1 MLAAMTVE
9 GFIAKWAAS
18 EAAERAH
25 KDSFLNE
32 LCDVIGVPRPD
43 QLTGDPAKDRYVFEA
58 DATLVHDGKKN
69 SVGKMDL
76 YKHASFVLE
85 AKQGSNAGARK
96 VGSARRGTAGWTIM
110 MQEAYGQAMGYAK
123 VLAAPPPFLV
133 VCDIGHCFDL
143 YACFDGSNLWKPFPD
158 AQHNRVFFST
168 LTDPAVRELLKGI
181 WTNPLALD
189 PSLRSAKVTREV
201 AVHLAELARMFEA
214 KHKPED
220 VAGFLMRCIFTM
232 FAEDVGM
239 FGLDAKK
246 LPKKVFTEALRD
258 QWLDDPRRFQPEVEQ
273 LWKVMNEGGYLGLG
287 AKVLKFNGGLFADAR
302 ALPITD
308 RKVLERLLEAAR
320 SDWSKVEPA
329 IFGTLLERALDPKE
343 RHRLGAHYTPRAY
356 VERLVRPTL
365 EAPLRAK
372 WEAVRAEVLKR
383 VGEVVSAPV
392 PGGEEGEAVVTA
404 AATVAAAAAAGKKK
418 RAKKLLPNT
427 VHGRTQ
433 IVKEVRVLVK
443 AFHQELCKVRVLD
456 PACGTGN
463 FLYVALDAMKR
474 LESEVLALDA
484 QLAKSVGLPVD
495 TAFEWGAMVT
505 PAQFLGI
512 EKKLWAKEI
521 AELVLW
527 IGFLQW
533 FHRTRQN
540 DDGSV
545 RWEEPV
551 LRNLHNIECR
561 DAVLAWD
568 QELPVLDEKGKPVTR
583 WDGESMKKSPVTGE
597 DVPDET
603 KRVLVTKLVNPRR
616 AKWPEADYVV
626 GNPPF
631 IGNHKMREE
640 LGDGYVEAL
649 RSTYAEV
656 PESANLVMYW
666 WHLGALAVRDRK
678 VQSAGLIT
686 ATAITHTFNRR
697 IVEAVLTG
705 EPPVSILFAIADH
718 PWATTRFGNAGE
730 GAEVRVAMTVVA
742 PGASLGVVGT
752 IVGEKASVDGEPIIE
767 LQWQHGLVHPDLKVG
782 ANTVGAS
789 ALSASF
795 GLVAR
800 GVQLFGK
807 GFEVS
812 REQASTLGLGRI
824 PGLEHHLRP
833 YLNGKDVAAISRG
846 ALVIDLYGLS
856 DVEVRTRFPEVYQ
869 WVFDRVKPER
879 DLNRRDTYR
888 TRWWIFGEPR
898 SQLRKA
904 LDGLPRFIVTPETAR
919 RRYFT
924 FLPATFLPDNALIAF
939 GLDDAFYLGV
949 LSGRIHG
956 VWALAAGGGLGVRHE
971 PRYNKTRCFDPFPFP
986 VATEDQ
992 HARIREIAEEL
1003 EAHRHARRQVYPTLT
1018 LNDLYRVLYALRAG
1032 EALTPK
1038 DQEIHTQGLV
1048 SVLKQLHDDLDAAV
1062 FAAYGWDPAL
1072 TDEEILAKVVA
1083 LNAERAEEE
1092 SRGVIRWLRPE
1103 FQNPGGAKAATQES
1117 MDLGD
1122 EPDEGAAVASAV
1134 KPIGPWP
1141 KKTSEQF
1148 AAVRDLL
1155 ATRPSAWSAAQVTD
1169 AFKGAPE
1176 DDVAEMMATL
1186 VVSGQAVAFQTA
1198 EGPRWQRAG

>member
-9 GFIAKWAAS
+9 GFIAKWATA

-43 QLTGDPAKDRYVFEA
+43 HLTGDPAKDRYVFEA

-76 YKHASFVLE
+76 YKHGSFVLE
-85 AKQGSNAGARK
+85 AKQGANPGAKK
-96 VGSARRGTAGWTIM
+96 VGSARRGTASWTIM
-110 MQEAYGQAMGYAK
+110 MQAAYGQAIGYAK
-123 VLAAPPPFLV
+123 VLDAPPPFLV

-168 LTDPAVRELLKGI
+168 LTDPAVSELLKGI

-258 QWLDDPRRFQPEVEQ
+258 QWLDDPKRFQPEVEQ
-273 LWKVMNEGGYLGLG
+273 LWKLMNEGGYLGLG
-287 AKVLKFNGGLFADAR
+287 ARVLKFNGGLFADAR
-302 ALPITD
+302 ALPIAD
-308 RKVLERLLEAAR
+308 RKVLERLLDAAR

-392 PGGEEGEAVVTA
+392 PGEDAGATS
-404 AATVAAAAAAGKKK
+404 AATVETAGKKK

-484 QLAKSVGLPVD
+484 QLATSVGIPVD
-495 TAFEWGAMVT
+495 GAFEWGAMVT

-533 FHRTRQN
+533 FQRTRQN

-603 KRVLVTKLVNPRR
+603 KRVLLQKYVNPRR

-631 IGNHKMREE
+631 LGNWRMRSA

-649 RSTYAEV
+649 RATHDDV
-656 PESANLVMYW
+656 PDSCELVMYW
-666 WHLGALAVRDRK
+666 WNHAANLLRK
-678 VQSAGLIT
+678 GTIRRFGFITTNSITQSFARRVVQPLLDGGGS
-686 ATAITHTFNRR
+686 
-697 IVEAVLTG
+697 IV
-705 EPPVSILFAIADH
+705 FAIPDH
-718 PWATTRFGNAGE
+718 PWVDSAD
-730 GAEVRVAMTVVA
+730 GADVRVAMTVATPGDAEGVLLRIATERVSTDGVA
-742 PGASLGVVGT
+742 EVVFAEERGVIHGNLT
-752 IVGEKASVDGEPIIE
+752 I
-767 LQWQHGLVHPDLKVG
+767 G
-782 ANTVGAS
+782 ANITKAVGLQANVGIS
-789 ALSASF
+789 SP
-795 GLVAR
+795 
-800 GVQLFGK
+800 GVKLHGA
-807 GFEVS
+807 GFIVTPDEAVK
-812 REQASTLGLGRI
+812 LGLGAVD
-824 PGLEHHLRP
+824 GLEQHIRS
-833 YLNGKDVAAISRG
+833 YRNGKDLAAKSRDVM
-846 ALVIDLYGLS
+846 VIDLFGCS
-856 DVEVRTRFPEVYQ
+856 AEQVRSRFPAVYQ
-869 WVFDRVKPER
+869 HVFDNVKPER
-879 DLNRRDTYR
+879 DHNAREGRRVN
-888 TRWWIFGEPR
+888 WWLFGEAVPKWR
-898 SQLRKA
+898 AMSR
-904 LDGLPRFIVTPETAR
+904 GLLRFISTIETAKHR
-919 RRYFT
+919 FFV
-924 FLPATFLPDNALIAF
+924 FLDSSILPDNMLTNFAI
-939 GLDDAFYLGV
+939 DDAFHLGI
-949 LSGRIHG
+949 LSCRIH
-956 VWALAAGGGLGVRHE
+956 VTWALAAGGHLGIGND
-971 PRYNKTRCFDPFPFP
+971 PRYTKTRCFDPFPFP
-986 VATEDQ
+986 AATPDQ
-992 HARIREIAEEL
+992 AARIRELAESL
-1003 EAHRHARRQVYPTLT
+1003 DAHRKARQAAHPTLT
-1018 LNDLYRVLYALRAG
+1018 MTGMYNVLAKLRAG

-1103 FQNPGGAKAATQES
+1103 FQNPGGAKAATQET

-1122 EPDEGAAVASAV
+1122 EPDEGARVASAV

-1155 ATRPSAWSAAQVTD
+1155 ATRPSAWSAAQVAD

-1186 VVSGQAVAFQTA
+1186 VVSGQAVAFATDD
-1198 EGPRWQRAG
+1198 GPRWQRAG

>member
-1 MLAAMTVE
+1 MLVAMTVE
-9 GFIAKWAAS
+9 GFIAKWASS

-43 QLTGDPAKDRYVFEA
+43 QLTGDPAQDRYVFEA

-76 YKHASFVLE
+76 YKRGCFVLE
-85 AKQGSNAGARK
+85 AKQGSNEGAK
-96 VGSARRGTAGWTIM
+96 KLGSARRGTAGWTIM
-110 MQEAYGQAMGYAK
+110 MQKAYGQAIGYAK
-123 VLAAPPPFLV
+123 VVDAPPPFLV

-143 YACFDGSNLWKPFPD
+143 YACFDGSSVWKPFPD
-158 AQHNRVFFST
+158 ALHNRVFFST
-168 LTDPAVRELLKGI
+168 LTDPAVRDLLKGI
-181 WTNPLALD
+181 WTAPMALD
-189 PSLRSAKVTREV
+189 PSLRAAKVTREV

-214 KHKPED
+214 KYKPED

-232 FAEDVGM
+232 FAEDAGM
-239 FGLDAKK
+239 FGLDKKK
-246 LPKKVFTEALRD
+246 LPRKLFTEALRD
-258 QWLDDPRRFQPEVEQ
+258 DWLDDPKRFQPEVEN
-273 LWKVMNEGGYLGLG
+273 LWRVMNEGGYFGI
-287 AKVLKFNGGLFADAR
+287 AKLLKFNGGLFADAR

-308 RKVLERLLEAAR
+308 RKVLDRLLEAATC
-320 SDWSKVEPA
+320 DWSKVEPA

-372 WEAVRAEVLKR
+372 WEAVRAEALKR
-383 VGEVVSAPV
+383 VDEVVSAPV
-392 PGGEEGEAVVTA
+392 PGEDA
-404 AATVAAAAAAGKKK
+404 AATAAGKKK
-418 RAKKLLPNT
+418 RAKKVLPNT

-433 IVKEVRVLVK
+433 VVKEARVLVK

-484 QLAKSVGLPVD
+484 QLAASVGIPVD
-495 TAFEWGAMVT
+495 AAFEWGATVT

-533 FHRTRQN
+533 FQRTRQN

-603 KRVLVTKLVNPRR
+603 RRVLVTKLVNPRR

-631 IGNHKMREE
+631 LGKLHVLSQFGLGYTTGLRETYAGDVPDSADFVMYWWFRAGELTRASKVARFGFITTNSISQTFNRRVIEAALNADPSLSITFAIPDHPWVDTVDGAAVRIAMTVGVRGSVTGALNRVVEETMQSDGSATPSFSVEQGVIHANLRIGANVTVAASLQSNQDIAGTGLI
-640 LGDGYVEAL
+640 LGNRGFVLDSIEAEAL
-649 RSTYAEV
+649 RSTS
-656 PESANLVMYW
+656 PEADSM
-666 WHLGALAVRDRK
+666 
-678 VQSAGLIT
+678 
-686 ATAITHTFNRR
+686 
-697 IVEAVLTG
+697 
-705 EPPVSILFAIADH
+705 IA
-718 PWATTRFGNAGE
+718 PLW
-730 GAEVRVAMTVVA
+730 
-742 PGASLGVVGT
+742 
-752 IVGEKASVDGEPIIE
+752 
-767 LQWQHGLVHPDLKVG
+767 
-782 ANTVGAS
+782 
-789 ALSASF
+789 
-795 GLVAR
+795 
-800 GVQLFGK
+800 
-807 GFEVS
+807 
-812 REQASTLGLGRI
+812 
-824 PGLEHHLRP
+824 
-833 YLNGKDVAAISRG
+833 NGKDITERPRG
-846 ALVIDLYGLS
+846 AFVIDTNGWKQDALQARAPAVWQHLRKTVYPERQTNRDPRVKANWWLFRRSNEQIRGAIAGLS
-856 DVEVRTRFPEVYQ
+856 RYIATVETAKHR
-869 WVFDRVKPER
+869 VFVWMKGHFKPEHK
-879 DLNRRDTYR
+879 LVV
-888 TRWWIFGEPR
+888 FG
-898 SQLRKA
+898 S
-904 LDGLPRFIVTPETAR
+904 
-919 RRYFT
+919 
-924 FLPATFLPDNALIAF
+924 
-939 GLDDAFYLGV
+939 DDASVLGM
-949 LSGRIHG
+949 LSSRIHV
-956 VWALAAGGGLGVRHE
+956 VWALSTGGHLGVGND
-971 PRYNKTRCFDPFPFP
+971 PVYSKTKCFDPFPFP
-986 VATEDQ
+986 AATPDQ
-992 HARIREIAEEL
+992 AARIRELAESL
-1003 EAHRHARRQVYPTLT
+1003 DAHRKARQAAHPTLT
-1018 LNDLYRVLYALRAG
+1018 MTGMYNVLAKLRAG

-1103 FQNPGGAKAATQES
+1103 FQNPGGAKAATQET

-1155 ATRPSAWSAAQVTD
+1155 ATRSSAWSATQVTD
-1169 AFKGAPE
+1169 AFKGASE

-1186 VVSGQAVAFQTA
+1186 VVSGQAVAFQTP
-1198 EGPRWQRAG
+1198 EGTRWQRAG